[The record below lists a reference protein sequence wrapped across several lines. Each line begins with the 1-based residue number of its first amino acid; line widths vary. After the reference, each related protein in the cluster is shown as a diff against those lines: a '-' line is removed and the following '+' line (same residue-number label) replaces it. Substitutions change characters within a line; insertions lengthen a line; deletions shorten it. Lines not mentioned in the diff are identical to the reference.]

1 MIISGNRS
9 TRLNGEVVFAV
20 REGYGTEDIGRILYE
35 NELNEMNIFNAALKN
50 DFAEVKAV
58 QEGTLLESEIKAL
71 QEASA
76 AKFVEAVKA
85 KLIAFWEKM
94 KAVFRKAYSNL
105 AVYAVK
111 YGKTFVNK
119 NAETLLNLDDSM
131 KLTGTFH
138 KIEKG
143 YDQPG
148 SRVTCTVKSMLNKEG
163 STSND
168 FAQLY
173 IKNYFGIGNY
183 NGENGVYGYLTSKYM
198 PALENPTLG
207 ELGGVKNMMNN
218 LRNAQD
224 NIKRLKKVEADL
236 EKDIKDS
243 IKSLKDP
250 LKEANKGA
258 DKETR
263 KGNNADIKRINMVAT
278 GMTNAIA
285 AITQAQIKLAV
296 NVVKSYHGALNAALK
311 LAKAPKE
318 EAKNEAAEICAF
330 ALYEAA
336 TEVEVGTS
344 DEASDNLT
352 PEQEEVVDAIIDA
365 AEALKDEA
373 PEEEPSEEEPDG
385 EEE

>member
-58 QEGTLLESEIKAL
+58 QEGTLLESEIRAL

-119 NAETLLNLDDSM
+119 NAEALLKLDDSM

-148 SRVTCTVKSMLNKEG
+148 GLTHTFKTLMSKEG
-163 STSND
+163 TTAND
-168 FAQLY
+168 FAQIY
-173 IKNYFGIGNY
+173 IKGYFGGNY
-183 NGENGVYGYLTSKYM
+183 DSEKGVYGYIADKYM
-198 PALENPTLG
+198 PALKDPTLG
-207 ELGGVKNMMNN
+207 DLGGVKNMMNN
-218 LRNAQD
+218 LRSAQD
-224 NIKRLKKVEADL
+224 NIKKLKNVEASL
-236 EKDIKDS
+236 EKDIKDT

-250 LKEANKGA
+250 IKEANKSA

-263 KGNNADIKRINMVAT
+263 KENNADVKRINMVAT
-278 GMTNAIA
+278 GMTNAIS
-285 AITQAQIKLAV
+285 AITQAQIKLTV
-296 NVVKSYHGALNAALK
+296 NVIKSYHGALNAALK

-344 DEASDNLT
+344 DEASENLT

-373 PEEEPSEEEPDG
+373 PEEEPSEEEPAG

>member
-58 QEGTLLESEIKAL
+58 QEGTLLESEIRAL

-119 NAETLLNLDDSM
+119 NAEALLKLDDSM

-148 SRVTCTVKSMLNKEG
+148 GLTHTFKTLMSKEG
-163 STSND
+163 TTAND
-168 FAQLY
+168 FAQIY
-173 IKNYFGIGNY
+173 IKGYFGGNY
-183 NGENGVYGYLTSKYM
+183 DSEKGVYGYIADKYM
-198 PALENPTLG
+198 PALKDPTLG
-207 ELGGVKNMMNN
+207 DLGGVKNMMNN
-218 LRNAQD
+218 LRSAQD
-224 NIKRLKKVEADL
+224 NIKKLKNVEASL
-236 EKDIKDS
+236 EKDIKDT

-250 LKEANKGA
+250 IKEANKSA

-263 KGNNADIKRINMVAT
+263 KENNADVKRINMVAT
-278 GMTNAIA
+278 GMTNAIS

-318 EAKNEAAEICAF
+318 EAKNEAAEICSF

-344 DEASDNLT
+344 DEASENLT

-373 PEEEPSEEEPDG
+373 PEEEPSEEEPAG

>member
-50 DFAEVKAV
+50 DFAEINAV
-58 QEGTLLESEIKAL
+58 QEGTMLESEIRAL

-119 NAETLLNLDDSM
+119 NAEALLKLDDSM

-148 SRVTCTVKSMLNKEG
+148 GLTHTFKTLMSKEG
-163 STSND
+163 TTAND
-168 FAQLY
+168 FAQIY
-173 IKNYFGIGNY
+173 IKGYFGGNY
-183 NGENGVYGYLTSKYM
+183 DSEKGVYGYLADKYM
-198 PALENPTLG
+198 PALKDPTLG
-207 ELGGVKNMMNN
+207 DLGGVKDMMNN
-218 LRNAQD
+218 LRSAQD
-224 NIKRLKKVEADL
+224 SIKSLKKIEADL
-236 EKDIKDS
+236 EKDVKTSVKQLSTSYKND
-243 IKSLKDP
+243 
-250 LKEANKGA
+250 AKGA
-258 DKETR
+258 DKEV
-263 KGNNADIKRINMVAT
+263 KKEKAADVKRVNMVAS

-344 DEASDNLT
+344 DEASENLT

-373 PEEEPSEEEPDG
+373 PAEDGQSEEEPTG

>member
-50 DFAEVKAV
+50 DFAEINAV
-58 QEGTLLESEIKAL
+58 QEGTMLESEIRAL

-119 NAETLLNLDDSM
+119 NAEALLKLDDSM

-148 SRVTCTVKSMLNKEG
+148 SRVTHDFQSLMSKEG
-163 STSND
+163 STAND

-173 IKNYFGIGNY
+173 IKSYFGSNY
-183 NGENGVYGYLTSKYM
+183 DSEKGVYGYLADKYM
-198 PALENPTLG
+198 PAIKNPTLG

-218 LRNAQD
+218 LRSAQD
-224 NIKRLKKVEADL
+224 NIKALKNLEASL
-236 EKDIKDS
+236 EKDIKTS
-243 IKSLKDP
+243 VKQLNSSYKQT
-250 LKEANKGA
+250 AKGA
-258 DKETR
+258 DKEV
-263 KGNNADIKRINMVAT
+263 KKEMNADVKHVNMVAS

-296 NVVKSYHGALNAALK
+296 NAVKSYHGALNAALK
-311 LAKAPKE
+311 LAKVPKE

-344 DEASDNLT
+344 DEASENLT

-373 PEEEPSEEEPDG
+373 PEDKPSEEEPAGD
-385 EEE
+385 EE